1 MASQATPA
9 ERPAASPPHIGGGTD
24 GTLAGAILMAKA
36 HTLVDNFN
44 DNAQNTTLWQN
55 TASAQLREVNG
66 RVEIRPLGNQA
77 TPVYLTYASFTT
89 YDLTS
94 SEVRVEV
101 VRPLVAHANA
111 ATYLAAIAGS
121 DSVAIGISNGRVG
134 ASYTL
139 SGTHTVVGE
148 APYDETRHR
157 WVRLREQGGTLYWE
171 TSPQGTEWTVLAS
184 RTPPITLTAVWLSFG
199 AGTSAPLAAP
209 GVAVFDNFNVQNTT
223 LSRRVEERR
232 LSARDV
238 RVQAAEVAAARR
250 HDEHANNNDEAN
262 YPDQPLIGNYSKGL
276 RHDNLGDPE
285 PGSYST
291 LLRALH
297 SEDPADFEEI
307 TLGVLPVDA
316 KRLKLTNP
324 QSGLTFDIAGPDAQE
339 RTLPPAPRFDSQVTA
354 HEMGELYW
362 MAVARDVSFTDYGS
376 SAIIS
381 AAVTSLNNEFPRFGG
396 TVPVSVQ
403 NVFRGVY
410 PGEQTGPYV
419 SQFLVRGN
427 VDPRRQAG
435 EGRNAVDGFISY
447 GSRTIDQRQVTA
459 EPAIDWLQDFGSWLN
474 SQNGVDTRGMDI
486 FDPTRRFIRNLRD
499 GATFVHFDQVV
510 DAFWNA
516 AWILMSEPMGNQ
528 QTPQLLPSGMLA
540 RPQIDLEF
548 EKDQGNPYDPP
559 GTAMDA
565 MKQSGFATFG
575 PPHLLQA
582 LVEVLGRALRAVWWQ
597 KWGVHRRL
605 RPEEFGGRIDN
616 WLQGRRDYPIH
627 VSIKNSL
634 LSGGLAPYYGD
645 EGDRFAIS
653 YLLPQ
658 AYPEGA
664 PTHPAYGAGH
674 ATGAGACA
682 TILKAFFDE
691 SKTFEAPL
699 QANALGTALIAY
711 TAPPGEPAM
720 TVGGELNKLAG
731 NIALFRDAAG
741 VHWRSDYT
749 ESLPLG
755 EAIAI
760 GLLQEMSL
768 GFNEDDAFFELT
780 RFDGQKIRIFD
791 GKVVPATA

>member
-1 MASQATPA
+1 
-9 ERPAASPPHIGGGTD
+9 
-24 GTLAGAILMAKA
+24 MAKA

-44 DNAQNTTLWQN
+44 DDTIDATLW
-55 TASAQLREVNG
+55 TVTPTGSETLREVNG
-66 RVEIRPLGNQA
+66 RVEIRPLSTIAGN
-77 TPVYLTYASFTT
+77 YAYTSVST
-89 YDLTS
+89 YDLTES
-94 SEVRVEV
+94 QVRVELQRAL
-101 VRPLVAHANA
+101 RPAANTSNYLVATVDLSNYIAIHVGNGVLRASKVVAGVFTSLRTLPYDPA
-111 ATYLAAIAGS
+111 AHRWLRLRESGGTTFWEFSA
-121 DSVAIGISNGRVG
+121 DG
-134 ASYTL
+134 ASYD
-139 SGTHTVVGE
+139 V
-148 APYDETRHR
+148 
-157 WVRLREQGGTLYWE
+157 LYQAAD
-171 TSPQGTEWTVLAS
+171 PF
-184 RTPPITLTAVWLSFG
+184 TLTAVKLGFG
-199 AGTSAPLAAP
+199 SYQADAAP
-209 GVAVFDNFNVQNTT
+209 GFAVFDNFNVQNTD

-232 LSARDV
+232 RSALSV
-238 RVQAAEVAAARR
+238 RTEAATVAAERR
-250 HDEHANNNDEAN
+250 HDEHVNNNDEAN

-276 RHDNLGDPE
+276 RHDTLGDPE

-291 LLRALH
+291 LLRALQ

-307 TLGVLPVDA
+307 TLGIIPTDA
-316 KRLKLTNP
+316 MRLKLTNP
-324 QSGLTFDIAGPDAQE
+324 QAGLAFDIEGPDAQE
-339 RTLPPAPRFDSQVTA
+339 RTIPPAPRFDSQVAA

-362 MAVARDVSFTDYGS
+362 MAVARDIHFADYTATTPPA
-376 SAIIS
+376 AIT
-381 AAVTSLNNEFPRFGG
+381 AAIQSLNTEFPQFGG
-396 TVPVSVQ
+396 TVPVTGQ
-403 NVFRGVY
+403 NLFRGIY
-410 PGEQTGPYV
+410 PGEQVGPYV

-427 VDPRRQAG
+427 VDPRRQPG
-435 EGRNAVDGFISY
+435 QGRNAADGFISY
-447 GSRTIDQRQVTA
+447 GSRTIDQRQITA
-459 EPAIDWLQDFGSWLN
+459 EPAVDWLQDFGSWLN
-474 SQNGVDTRGMDI
+474 AQNGADMRGDDI
-486 FDPTRRFIRNLRD
+486 FDTTRRFIRNLRD

-510 DAFWNA
+510 DAFYNT
-516 AWILMSEPMGNQ
+516 AWILTSEPAGNQ
-528 QTPQLLPSGMLA
+528 STPQLLPSGKPA

-559 GTAMDA
+559 GMAMDSRT
-565 MKQSGFATFG
+565 QGPFATFG
-575 PPHLLQA
+575 PPHLLQV

-634 LSGGLAPYYGD
+634 LTGGLAPYYGD
-645 EGDRFAIS
+645 EGERFAIS

-674 ATGAGACA
+674 ATGSGACA

-691 SKTFEAPL
+691 SVVIENPL
-699 QANALGTALIAY
+699 QANATGTALVAY
-711 TAPPGEPAM
+711 TGTDAGQM

-760 GLLQEMSL
+760 GLLQEMTL

-780 RFDGQKIRIFD
+780 KFDGQKIRIFD
-791 GKVVPATA
+791 GKVVPVVV